1 MLSCK
6 EKLNKKNKVGA
17 AFTDDGF
24 VMGKSLVHIQF
35 QTEAIT
41 VCRVSLA
48 PTKEKSEV
56 LKSIQTP
63 APPPPRPLKQVA
75 EWGLTS
81 SLEQRYRQ
89 MVTEA
94 LLCVKIRI
102 C

>member
-41 VCRVSLA
+41 VCHVSLA

-56 LKSIQTP
+56 LKSIRTPPHPQTSQTG
-63 APPPPRPLKQVA
+63 R
-75 EWGLTS
+75 
-81 SLEQRYRQ
+81 
-89 MVTEA
+89 
-94 LLCVKIRI
+94 
-102 C
+102 

>member
-35 QTEAIT
+35 QTEEIT

-48 PTKEKSEV
+48 RTKPWKPLEHP
-56 LKSIQTP
+56 LH
-63 APPPPRPLKQVA
+63 PPPPRPLKHAA

-81 SLEQRYRQ
+81 SP
-89 MVTEA
+89 
-94 LLCVKIRI
+94 
-102 C
+102 

>member
-56 LKSIQTP
+56 LKSIRT
-63 APPPPRPLKQVA
+63 PPPRPLKQVA

-81 SLEQRYRQ
+81 SLEQRCRQ
-89 MVTEA
+89 MVA